1 MMYEKGFEVSVYRSG
16 EEVDPSAYDLLPYLF
31 WEETLLTL
39 NHIFID

>member
-1 MMYEKGFEVSVYRSG
+1 MHEKGFGVSVYRAG

>member
-1 MMYEKGFEVSVYRSG
+1 MMQEKGFEVNVYRAV
-16 EEVDPSAYDLLPYLF
+16 EEVDPSAYDLLTYLF

>member
-1 MMYEKGFEVSVYRSG
+1 MHEKGFEVSVYRAG
-16 EEVDPSAYDLLPYLF
+16 EEVDPSAYDLLLYYLF